1 MADVIA
7 LVPLFSIA
15 PYVEE
20 FARAVALS
28 CCAVG
33 AQLRPFGNVLNS
45 ALFSLSSSLSEAEEL
60 IMPTTARQ
68 TSSRRRAAARAPS
81 TRGKEDAIKL
91 LKADHK
97 EVSDMVK
104 KFESGRLSKDRK
116 AAIAKQICLALTV
129 HAQIEEEIFYPAA
142 RDSVRNGEDLL
153 DEAEVEH
160 ASIKQ
165 LIATIE
171 GSSPGEELF
180 EARVTVLGE
189 YVKHHVKEE
198 ETQLFPKIRKSDMD
212 LQEVGAQLM
221 ARKKELMR
229 AMKGDA

>member
-1 MADVIA
+1 
-7 LVPLFSIA
+7 
-15 PYVEE
+15 
-20 FARAVALS
+20 
-28 CCAVG
+28 
-33 AQLRPFGNVLNS
+33 
-45 ALFSLSSSLSEAEEL
+45 
-60 IMPTTARQ
+60 MPTAAKHTPN
-68 TSSRRRAAARAPS
+68 RRRAAARARS
-81 TRGKEDAIKL
+81 ARGKEDALKI

-104 KFESGRLSKDRK
+104 KFENGRLSKDRK
-116 AAIAKQICLALTV
+116 AAVAKQICQALTV

-142 RDSVRNGEDLL
+142 RESVRAGEELL

-160 ASIKQ
+160 GSVKQ
-165 LIATIE
+165 LIASIE
-171 GSSPGEELF
+171 GSSPDEELF
-180 EARVTVLGE
+180 EARVSVLGE

-221 ARKKELMR
+221 ARKRVLMR